1 MYLIT
6 NKALT
11 MNANI
16 RNNRSKLLMQEILK
30 LTFSTS
36 KMYVSR
42 ASSQKLHLPPIYCTT
57 NASE

>member
-36 KMYVSR
+36 KM
-42 ASSQKLHLPPIYCTT
+42 
-57 NASE
+57 